1 MLSPAPVPPLAPLP
15 LQDVSLSGVFQHM
28 NQVKSQLEVLDWGVA
43 NATLEEVF
51 IKLAR
56 SAGAETED

>member
-1 MLSPAPVPPLAPLP
+1 MG
-15 LQDVSLSGVFQHM
+15 LSGVFNHM
-28 NQVKSQLEVLDWGVA
+28 NQVKGHLEVLDWGVA